1 MKKFVGTVLL
11 LCVGLDYY
19 LRTNIAHSQVKPQ
32 ARAVLT
38 KEIDDAPIVEVKDL
52 QWAEPV
58 QQPRRKRGRRPRPAS
73 NYQAERARRIRMRQA
88 RFSPRTK
95 EGRELLRMN
104 HGSF

>member
-1 MKKFVGTVLL
+1 MKKFVGTILL

-19 LRTNIAHSQVKPQ
+19 LRTNIAHSQVEPQ
-32 ARAVLT
+32 SRIILT
-38 KEIDDAPIVEVKDL
+38 KEIHDSPVVPPKEIA
-52 QWAEPV
+52 WNEPTKQAV
-58 QQPRRKRGRRPRPAS
+58 QSRGRRPRNVM
-73 NYQAERARRIRMRQA
+73 NYRDERIRRIRMRQA